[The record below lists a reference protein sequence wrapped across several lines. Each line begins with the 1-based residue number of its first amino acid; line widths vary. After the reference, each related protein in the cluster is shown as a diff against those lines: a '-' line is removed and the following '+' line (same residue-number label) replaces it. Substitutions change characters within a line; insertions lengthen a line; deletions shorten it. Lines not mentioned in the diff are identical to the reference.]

1 MKTLLK
7 NYLLNTGMFIDNKH
21 LTDYC
26 ELIIN
31 NLTTKKV
38 KCSTQVHHIIPKSY
52 FKVIQKEPNNTKE
65 NLVNLKY
72 SDHILAH
79 YFLSLCC
86 INKELLYYMESALVF
101 MVDKAD
107 FDTACLDN
115 YDSCYEDLSRQR
127 SERQRGIPKGPITEE
142 RLNKLLAY
150 YQTHRHA
157 SYGTTWSDED
167 KQRISAATKEGMAKW
182 RASLTNEEYKAYCN
196 NISKKLTG
204 ITRSEETKRKIS
216 AGRLGENNPMYGKAH
231 PSRRKVYCVELD
243 KVFDCVQSAAA
254 EMCVADSN
262 ICACL
267 KGRSKTSAG
276 YHWQYFEEES

>member
-1 MKTLLK
+1 MKTTLK
-7 NYLLNTGMFIDNKH
+7 NYLLKTGMFIDNVY
-21 LTDYC
+21 LTNYC

-38 KCSTQVHHIIPKSY
+38 KYSTQLHHILPKSY
-52 FKVIQKEPNNTKE
+52 FKVIKKAVNNSKE

-86 INKELLYYMESALVF
+86 QNKELLYYMESALVF
-101 MVDKAD
+101 MVDKAA
-107 FDTACLDN
+107 FDTTCLTD
-115 YDSCYEDLSRQR
+115 YDKCYEDLCRQR
-127 SERQRGIPKGPITEE
+127 SERQRGIPQGPITEE
-142 RLNKLLAY
+142 RRQKLINY
-150 YQTHRHA
+150 YKVNGGNMLGRQ
-157 SYGTTWSDED
+157 WSDED
-167 KQRISAATKEGMAKW
+167 KQKISEATKEGMAKW
-182 RASLTNEEYKAYCN
+182 RASLTEEEYKAYCD

-204 ITRSEETKRKIS
+204 IVRSEETKQKIG

-243 KVFDCVQSAAA
+243 KVFDCVQAAA
-254 EMCVADSN
+254 DAMHVADSN